1 MLEQYK
7 EAGGQ
12 LQTSDS
18 ILEFL
23 KAYQR
28 GFKISRLEDKN
39 IMMQLIKTII
49 K

>member
-12 LQTSDS
+12 LPTSDS

-23 KAYQR
+23 KAY
-28 GFKISRLEDKN
+28 
-39 IMMQLIKTII
+39 
-49 K
+49 